1 MKNIWTEYLEHIEA
15 REQAYIEW
23 DNKYKQ
29 TYWNEIFCAWL
40 FPLNSI
46 EFPVNLSEYKKKIQH
61 MESDFE
67 RFIPG
72 IIEAMSETAL
82 YEISIEDVFI
92 LDEQAQKTLE
102 ISNNSEQIKNNIL
115 DKLK

>member
-1 MKNIWTEYLEHIEA
+1 
-15 REQAYIEW
+15 
-23 DNKYKQ
+23 
-29 TYWNEIFCAWL
+29 
-40 FPLNSI
+40 
-46 EFPVNLSEYKKKIQH
+46 

>member
-1 MKNIWTEYLEHIEA
+1 MRNIWKEYLENLEA

-40 FPLNSI
+40 FPLNSMD
-46 EFPVNLSEYKKKIQH
+46 FPVNIWEYKRKIQH
-61 MESDFE
+61 MELDFE
-67 RFIPG
+67 RFILG
-72 IIEAMSETAL
+72 IIEAMTDIAG
-82 YEISIEDVFI
+82 YDISVENIFI
-92 LDEQAQKTLE
+92 LDDQVQKTLE